1 MLRIKFSNKI
11 EENRVKK
18 EGELERERARERYR
32 HNKKETIG
40 SINRIAIQGR
50 QC

>member
-18 EGELERERARERYR
+18 EGELEREREYR